1 MKRLNIKKYITIDS
15 VLNTR
20 IKGINKSL
28 NDNYDIP
35 NLLAEKELI
44 EKRLQQEISTTYKWS
59 LRITSLAVVLLL
71 FLIQQSNKRKRYK
84 KRFQQLIA
92 NSNQKTTKYETT
104 VVKKEQT
111 VSDAVLESITEHLAL
126 FEKNKEFLSTEITL
140 SYLAKTF
147 ETNSKY
153 LSQVINQQK
162 EQSFNNYINGL
173 RIKYTVEKLKTD
185 LVFRKYSIKA
195 IANEVGFNTT
205 ESFSKAFFKNT
216 GIRPS
221 FFIKELND

>member
-1 MKRLNIKKYITIDS
+1 M
-15 VLNTR
+15 
-20 IKGINKSL
+20 
-28 NDNYDIP
+28 
-35 NLLAEKELI
+35 
-44 EKRLQQEISTTYKWS
+44 
-59 LRITSLAVVLLL
+59 
-71 FLIQQSNKRKRYK
+71 
-84 KRFQQLIA
+84 IA
-92 NSNQKTTKYETT
+92 NSNQKTIKNKTT

-111 VSDAVLESITEHLAL
+111 VSDAVLKSITEHLAL

-185 LVFRKYSIKA
+185 VVFRKYSIKA
-195 IANEVGFNTT
+195 IANDVGFNTT
-205 ESFSKAFFKNT
+205 ESFSKAFYKNT

-221 FFIKELND
+221 FFIKELEN